1 MIKPTADI
9 SIITANYN
17 NGRYIGAFIKSV
29 MDSTILPREL
39 IIVDDGSSDESRDVL
54 AKHAH
59 LPYLKT
65 ILFEKNQGFTSAL
78 NTALEA
84 ASGKYIMRAD
94 PDDLLMPD
102 RIEKQFSYLENN
114 PETDILGSN
123 AVYFSDD
130 GQQLNRTNFPLHHD
144 CISNTYRKGEHG
156 VLHATVCGKRS
167 VYQQYRY
174 QPLSPGEDYEL
185 FARMAK
191 DGRRF
196 AALNETLYMV
206 RVHCESASSQI
217 SREAIDR
224 TFRFRD
230 QIFGTKTSRM
240 KVWMY
245 WNHIRFYRKALISS
259 NFSRKH
265 ANLFVSIMFYP
276 GKLTKRLWQ
285 RKGKKDD

>member
-17 NGRYIGAFIKSV
+17 NGRYIDAFIKSV

-102 RIEKQFSYLENN
+102 RIEKQFNYLESN
-114 PETDILGSN
+114 PETDMLGSN

-174 QPLSPGEDYEL
+174 QPLWPGEDYEL

-196 AALNETLYMV
+196 AALNEALYMV
-206 RVHCESASSQI
+206 RVHRESASNQI

-224 TFRFRD
+224 TFRFRN
-230 QIFGTKTSRM
+230 QIFGTRTSRM

-245 WNHIRFYRKALISS
+245 WNHIRFYRKSLQSENPIKRYSSLALSA
-259 NFSRKH
+259 F
-265 ANLFVSIMFYP
+265 FYP
-276 GKLTKRLWQ
+276 GRLLN
-285 RKGKKDD
+285 RLFKG